1 MKRLTQIE
9 LQQSGYQILNAKIVD
24 ADLSM
29 ADQGVLIMRL
39 SLAGNGWTTEYG
51 GYILGVGSL
60 GASEFTGIPK
70 GTEQI
75 MRVMDTVGVAHFKEL
90 VGSYV
95 RIAVSRNNNGRV
107 NVIGNIITDKWF
119 DIADFF
125 TEEPTESE
133 ASPTAESEVKE
144 TETIER
150 DSSVEPTESKST
162 KTKKKAE

>member
-1 MKRLTQIE
+1 MRRLTQME
-9 LQQSGYQILNAKIVD
+9 LQQDGYQILNAKIVD

-39 SLAGNGWTTEYG
+39 TLAGNGWNVDYG
-51 GYILGVGSL
+51 GYVLGVGSL
-60 GASEFTGIPK
+60 DASEFTGLPK

-75 MRVMDTVGVAHFKEL
+75 MRVMDTVGVASFKEL

-95 RIAVSRNNNGRV
+95 RIAVSRNDNGRV

-125 TEEPTESE
+125 TEETPEPEVGPTVESD
-133 ASPTAESEVKE
+133 VKE
-144 TETIER
+144 T
-150 DSSVEPTESKST
+150 VEMDASAAEPKTT
-162 KTKKKAE
+162 RTKKKAD

>member
-1 MKRLTQIE
+1 MRRLTQME
-9 LQQSGYQILNAKIVD
+9 LIQSGYQILNAKITD

-39 SLAGNGWTTEYG
+39 TLAGNGWNVDYG
-51 GYILGVGSL
+51 GYVLGVGSL

-75 MRVMDTVGVAHFKEL
+75 MRVMDTVGVASFKAL
-90 VGSYV
+90 VGSYA
-95 RIAVSRNNNGRV
+95 RIAVSPNDNGRI
-107 NVIGNIITDKWF
+107 NIIGNIITDKWF

-125 TEEPTESE
+125 TEEPTKPEVP
-133 ASPTAESEVKE
+133 PTAEPEVKE
-144 TETIER
+144 TVER
-150 DSSVEPTESKST
+150 DSSAEPTESKST

>member
-1 MKRLTQIE
+1 MRKLTQME
-9 LQQSGYQILNAKIVD
+9 LQHSGYQILNAKIID

-39 SLAGNGWTTEYG
+39 SLVGNGWNADYG
-51 GYILGVGSL
+51 GYVLGVGSL

-75 MRVMDTVGVAHFKEL
+75 MRVMDTVGVASFKEL

-95 RIAVSRNNNGRV
+95 RIAVSQNDNGRI
-107 NVIGNIITDKWF
+107 NIIGNIITDKWF

-125 TEEPTESE
+125 TEEPPKPEVP
-133 ASPTAESEVKE
+133 PTAEPDIKE
-144 TETIER
+144 TVER
-150 DSSVEPTESKST
+150 DSSAEPTESKPT

>member
-1 MKRLTQIE
+1 MRKLTQME
-9 LQQSGYQILNAKIVD
+9 LIQSGYQIMNAKITD

-39 SLAGNGWTTEYG
+39 SLVGNGWNVDYG
-51 GYILGVGSL
+51 GYVLGVGSL
-60 GASEFTGIPK
+60 GASEFIGISK

-75 MRVMDTVGVAHFKEL
+75 MRVMDTVGVASFKEL

-95 RIAVSRNNNGRV
+95 RIAVSRNDNGRI
-107 NVIGNIITDKWF
+107 NIIGNIITDKWF

-125 TEEPTESE
+125 TEEPTEPE
-133 ASPTAESEVKE
+133 VPPTAEPEVKE
-144 TETIER
+144 TVER
-150 DSSVEPTESKST
+150 DSSAEPTESKPT

>member
-1 MKRLTQIE
+1 MRKLTQME
-9 LQQSGYQILNAKIVD
+9 LQQSGYQILNAKVVD

-39 SLAGNGWTTEYG
+39 TLAGNGWNVDYG
-51 GYILGVGSL
+51 GYVLGVGSL
-60 GASEFTGIPK
+60 GASEFTGMPK

-75 MRVMDTVGVAHFKEL
+75 MRVMDTVGVASFKEL

-95 RIAVSRNNNGRV
+95 RIAVSHNDNGRI
-107 NVIGNIITDKWF
+107 NIIGNIITDKWF

-125 TEEPTESE
+125 AEEPTEPE
-133 ASPTAESEVKE
+133 VPLTAEPEVPE
-144 TETIER
+144 TVER

>member
-39 SLAGNGWTTEYG
+39 SLAGNGWTTDYG
-51 GYILGVGSL
+51 GYVLGAGSL
-60 GASEFTGIPK
+60 GANEFIGIPK

-90 VGSYV
+90 VGSYI
-95 RIAVSRNNNGRV
+95 RIAISQNDSGRI
-107 NVIGNIITDKWF
+107 NIIGNIITDKWF

-125 TEEPTESE
+125 TEEPTKPEVP
-133 ASPTAESEVKE
+133 PTAEPDIE
-144 TETIER
+144 ETIER
-150 DSSVEPTESKST
+150 DSSVEPAESKPT

>member
-1 MKRLTQIE
+1 MRRLTQMDLI
-9 LQQSGYQILNAKIVD
+9 QSGYQILNAKITD

-39 SLAGNGWTTEYG
+39 TLVGNGWNVDYG
-51 GYILGVGSL
+51 GYVLGVGSL

-75 MRVMDTVGVAHFKEL
+75 MRVMDTVGVASFKEL
-90 VGSYV
+90 IGSYV
-95 RIAVSRNNNGRV
+95 RIAVSQNDNGRI
-107 NVIGNIITDKWF
+107 NIIGNIITDKWF

-125 TEEPTESE
+125 NEEPTKPEV
-133 ASPTAESEVKE
+133 PPIAEPEI

-150 DSSVEPTESKST
+150 NSTIESAESKPT
-162 KTKKKAE
+162 KAKKKAE

>member
-1 MKRLTQIE
+1 MRKLTQME
-9 LQQSGYQILNAKIVD
+9 LLQSGYQILNAKITD

-39 SLAGNGWTTEYG
+39 ALAGNGWGADYG
-51 GYILGVGSL
+51 GYVLGVGSL
-60 GASEFTGIPK
+60 GASEFTGMPK
-70 GTEQI
+70 GIEQI

-95 RIAVSRNNNGRV
+95 RIAISRSGNGPVRI
-107 NVIGNIITDKWF
+107 IGNIITDKWF

-125 TEEPTESE
+125 TEEPTDTEVAPAAE
-133 ASPTAESEVKE
+133 PEVTETAEKNSSAE
-144 TETIER
+144 TTG
-150 DSSVEPTESKST
+150 PT